1 MILKS
6 RILVASKFSKSIEGV
21 FRKREVLHFWR
32 GKVEKNLVYCI
43 L

>member
-1 MILKS
+1 MVI
-6 RILVASKFSKSIEGV
+6 SKFSKSIEAV
-21 FRKREVLHFWR
+21 FRKWGILYFWR